1 MKSVIMVRHSKA
13 SSKDLPIIDKDRPL
27 RKRGK
32 NDLEL
37 IKPALLKHALKPE
50 HIFSSSANRAAQ
62 TATILAGFYNMS
74 DSISFFDEFYNAT
87 PREIFDFITKRD
99 DGLRSIMI
107 VGHNP
112 ELTEAAD
119 LLWKDSFDA
128 PVPTSACICL
138 SFDIDRWDRIRANTG
153 NMEYY
158 EYPRKYK

>member
-1 MKSVIMVRHSKA
+1 MKAVIMARHSKA

-32 NDLEL
+32 SDLEL
-37 IKPALLKHALKPE
+37 LKPALLKHTLKPE

-62 TATILAGFYNMS
+62 TATILAGFFNLN
-74 DSISFFDEFYNAT
+74 DSISFFDDLYQAT
-87 PREIFDFITKRD
+87 PWEILDFIKERG
-99 DGLRSIMI
+99 DGFRSIMI

-112 ELTEAAD
+112 ELMEATD
-119 LLWKDSFDA
+119 LLWKDSLNA
-128 PVPTSACICL
+128 HMPTSACICL
-138 SFDIDRWDRIRANTG
+138 SFDIDRWDRIQANTG

>member
-1 MKSVIMVRHSKA
+1 MKAVIMARHSKA
-13 SSKDLPIIDKDRPL
+13 SSKDLPIIDRDRPL

-32 NDLEL
+32 SDLEL
-37 IKPALLKHALKPE
+37 LKIALIEHTLKPE

-62 TATILAGFYNMS
+62 TATILAGFFNMN
-74 DSISFFDEFYNAT
+74 DSVSFLDELYQTT
-87 PREIFDFITKRD
+87 PREILDFIVERD
-99 DGLRSIMI
+99 NGLRSLMI

-112 ELTEAAD
+112 ELTEATD
-119 LLWKDSFDA
+119 LLWEDSFDA

-153 NMEYY
+153 KMEYY

>member
-1 MKSVIMVRHSKA
+1 MKAVIMVRHSKA

-37 IKPALLKHALKPE
+37 IKPALMKHALKPE

-62 TATILAGFYNMS
+62 TATILAGYYNMN
-74 DSISFFDEFYNAT
+74 DSISFFDDLYRAT
-87 PREIFDFITKRD
+87 PWEIFDFITKRD
-99 DGLRSIMI
+99 DELQSLMV

-112 ELTEAAD
+112 ELAEATD
-119 LLWKDSFDA
+119 LLCRDSFDA

-138 SFDIDRWDRIRANTG
+138 SFDVDRWDLIQVNTG
-153 NMEYY
+153 GMKYY
-158 EYPRKYK
+158 EYPKKYK

>member
-1 MKSVIMVRHSKA
+1 MKAIIMARHSKA
-13 SSKDLPIIDKDRPL
+13 SSKDLPVIDKDRPL

-37 IKPALLKHALKPE
+37 IKPALIEHTLKPE

-62 TATILAGFYNMS
+62 TATILAGFFSMN
-74 DSISFFDEFYNAT
+74 DSVSFLDELYQAT
-87 PREIFDFITKRD
+87 PQEIIDFMMERD
-99 DGLRSIMI
+99 DGLRSLMI

-119 LLWKDSFDA
+119 LLWNDSLDA
-128 PVPTSACICL
+128 PMPTSACICL
-138 SFDIDRWDRIRANTG
+138 SFDVDRWDRIRANTG

-158 EYPRKYK
+158 EYPRKYR